1 MRDTIAR
8 RFPTWP
14 LVAACFV
21 AAAAAAATP
30 ASAPDSPFTRLY
42 DTVALVPASL
52 PANAA
57 FVSRQW
63 KPLAEGDLMHAFAGD
78 AAFMNGQLAIVLNS
92 ARGQA
97 DLYSR
102 SMERWCLRVRL
113 GPADGN
119 GLPAAK
125 GLTDIRIVENSPAAT
140 AVEAAFKVADGNLAI
155 FRFRLAAGAFFL
167 EVRGGTGASALAVID
182 DSSYVVVPDYFGDD
196 LVFDCSAAEP
206 IASAAGSSD
215 VALPTDNVML
225 HLVDKGQ
232 AVVACVWGASTQRAW
247 LRVQPSAA
255 GPVCTI
261 DMKDGNSFWL
271 AVCEGK
277 DIWHASAL
285 LATGPNAPSPLD
297 WKPPM
302 PAQWRASLAVSDFS
316 ARSWTFAEANDPGG
330 DDRPC
335 RFDAGRAWICLPAS
349 PALAKATVVVYPID
363 RRKAT
368 PLDVFLL
375 TDLMRETLGV
385 GPCQYV
391 LDAEGLGSAEAA
403 TVESVTAWIEK
414 QLERKP
420 ARRQAEDIADRL
432 AAMVRQVEAQQDR
445 IEDYRRFARRVV
457 EICQSSATSDRTGS
471 PARMLAVAAGMAE
484 TNGGSSS
491 GPRGASPS
499 GQKLGVGPQNG
510 QTQEGAAMGSL
521 PQLVR
526 ELAAQV
532 LALADKDDG
541 LQKARQ
547 PLSEIR
553 GTAARQDYD
562 LARLR
567 MAVRRLS
574 VLCPTDGSPG
584 DSPATHVRREIW
596 KLAANRSH
604 SPETRPAGRP

>member
-8 RFPTWP
+8 RLPTWP
-14 LVAACFV
+14 LAAACFV
-21 AAAAAAATP
+21 VAAAAAATP
-30 ASAPDSPFTRLY
+30 GSTPDSPFTRLY
-42 DTVALVPASL
+42 DTVAPVPASL
-52 PANAA
+52 PANDSSAP
-57 FVSRQW
+57 RKW
-63 KPLAEGDLMHAFAGD
+63 KALAEGDLTHAFAGD

-102 SMERWCLRVRL
+102 SKEGWCLRACLR
-113 GPADGN
+113 PADGN
-119 GLPAAK
+119 GLPAAAA
-125 GLTDIRIVENSPAAT
+125 LTDIRIAENSSAAT
-140 AVEAAFKVADGNLAI
+140 AVEAGFKSADGNLAF

-167 EVRGGTGASALAVID
+167 EVRGGKGASALAVID
-182 DSSYVVVPDYFGDD
+182 DSSYVVVPDHFGDD
-196 LVFDCSAAEP
+196 LVFDCSDAQFS
-206 IASAAGSSD
+206 ASSA
-215 VALPTDNVML
+215 VALPTDNVLL

-232 AVVACVWGASTQRAW
+232 AVIACVWGASTQRAW
-247 LRVQPSAA
+247 LRAQPCAN
-255 GPVCTI
+255 GPASSVCTI
-261 DMKDGNSFWL
+261 DMKDSNSLWL
-271 AVCEGK
+271 AVCEDK
-277 DIWHASAL
+277 DIWHAHSIPA
-285 LATGPNAPSPLD
+285 ADPNGVSPLE

-302 PAQWRASLAVSDFS
+302 AAQWRASLAGSDSS

-330 DDRPC
+330 NDRPC
-335 RFDAGRAWICLPAS
+335 RFDVGRTWVCLPAS
-349 PALAKATVVVYPID
+349 PALAKATIVIYPID

-391 LDAEGLGSAEAA
+391 LDAEGLGSAQAA

-432 AAMVRQVEAQQDR
+432 AAMVRHVEAQQDR
-445 IEDYRRFARRVV
+445 IEEYRRFARRVV

-491 GPRGASPS
+491 GPKEASPR
-499 GQKLGVGPQNG
+499 GQKLGGGPQNG
-510 QTQEGAAMGSL
+510 QTQEGAAVGSV

-532 LALADKDDG
+532 VTLADKDDG

-584 DSPATHVRREIW
+584 DSPATQVRREIW